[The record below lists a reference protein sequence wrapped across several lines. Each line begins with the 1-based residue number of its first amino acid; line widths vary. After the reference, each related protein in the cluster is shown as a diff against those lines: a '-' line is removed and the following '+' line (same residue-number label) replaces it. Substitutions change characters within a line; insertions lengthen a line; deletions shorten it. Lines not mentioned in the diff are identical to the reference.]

1 MGLKP
6 DTTEKDIR
14 SYFENKGEVAMVVLK
29 KSKDPNVGYGF
40 VRFKEKT
47 VEREML
53 KQVMVDIYEG

>member
-1 MGLKP
+1 
-6 DTTEKDIR
+6 
-14 SYFENKGEVAMVVLK
+14 MVVLK

-53 KQVMVDIYEG
+53 KQVMVDI